1 MIPALL
7 FVLLLAAPLRAEL
20 TLSYLEPGD
29 KETPVG
35 NRITA
40 PQTVSGEFSDVLLR
54 VRNTGSSNETITAFY
69 ASGSGFRLLSV
80 GALPALLPA
89 GRNMDVRLRF
99 EPTGSG
105 SYSGTL
111 FLNTTAFFLSGRS
124 PEAATLWYERG
135 GWQQVTNSGEVD
147 FGRILANTTSTLL
160 FALRNPSS
168 FPVRVS
174 SLLLPPGPFSLV
186 NVPPLP
192 YEIPAA
198 GELRF
203 SIEYTPLRGGVF
215 RANLLLDQRTFVL
228 AGNAYEPPLPELSL
242 VFPSAVYA
250 SAQQQAFQVR
260 FTTPMQGNAVIR
272 LGLAF
277 EPLNGMPDDPAVLFL
292 ANGARALTL
301 QAKAGDETLT
311 WNGDPNLLFQ
321 TGTTAGRLRFTLT
334 HETTTRTA
342 DFVIPPAPPALEKVA
357 ITRTAATLS
366 VRLQGFDNTR
376 TMNAIAFTWFH
387 KDGSLIGGGPIV
399 SVVESLVANY
409 FRNYSSG
416 GGWVAQFSFPV
427 VSGSPESVTAL
438 EIEAFNFAGSTKAQR
453 VTF

>member
-7 FVLLLAAPLRAEL
+7 FILLLAAPLKAEL
-20 TLSYLEPGD
+20 TLSYLEPED

-40 PQTVSGEFSDVLLR
+40 PQTVSGEYSDVLLR
-54 VRNTGSSNETITAFY
+54 VRNTGSSSETITTFY

-80 GALPALLPA
+80 SALPALLPP
-89 GRNMDVRLRF
+89 GLNMDVRLRF
-99 EPTGSG
+99 QPTGSG
-105 SYSGTL
+105 SFSGTL
-111 FLNTTAFFLSGRS
+111 FLNTATYFLSGRS
-124 PEAATLWYERG
+124 PEAATLWYDRG
-135 GWQQVTNSGEVD
+135 GWQQATNGSEID
-147 FGRILANTTSTLL
+147 FGRVLANSTSSLL
-160 FALRNPSS
+160 FALRNASP
-168 FPVRVS
+168 FPVRVT

-186 NVPPLP
+186 NVPTLP
-192 YEIPAA
+192 YEIPAG

-203 SIEYTPLRGGVF
+203 SIEYTPIRGGVF

-228 AGNAYEPPLPELSL
+228 AGNAYEPPLPELTL
-242 VFPSAVYA
+242 AFPSAVYA
-250 SAQQQAFQVR
+250 SAKQQALQVR
-260 FTTPMQGNAVIR
+260 FATPMRGNAVIR
-272 LGLAF
+272 LALGF

-292 ANGARALTL
+292 ANGTRTLTL
-301 QAKAGDETLT
+301 QAKAGDEALT

-334 HETTTRTA
+334 HETATRTV

-357 ITRTAATLS
+357 IIRTSTTLT
-366 VRLQGFDNTR
+366 VNLQGFDNTR
-376 TMNAIAFTWFH
+376 TMNAVAFTWFH
-387 KDGSLIGGGPIV
+387 KDGSTIGGGPIV

-409 FRNYSSG
+409 FRNYSNG

-427 VSGSPESVTAL
+427 AGSPESVTAL
-438 EIEAFNFAGSTKAQR
+438 EIEAFNYAGSTKTQR